1 MGKVMVA
8 QLRQNALSG
17 KALKLRVK
25 DKAGKVEVR
34 TLESVAQPVVD
45 ESDLHPSAQPKGE

>member
-1 MGKVMVA
+1 VDVIGAPDMGKVMVA

-25 DKAGKVEVR
+25 DKAGKVLVR
-34 TLESVAQPVVD
+34 KLAADIVPV
-45 ESDLHPSAQPKGE
+45 G